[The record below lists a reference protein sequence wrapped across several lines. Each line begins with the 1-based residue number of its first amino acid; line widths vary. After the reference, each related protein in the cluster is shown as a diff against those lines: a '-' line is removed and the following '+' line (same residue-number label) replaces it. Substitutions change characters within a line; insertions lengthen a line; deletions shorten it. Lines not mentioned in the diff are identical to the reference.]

1 MYSVKIFV
9 LLVKQM
15 GMATYFKKKKK
26 NPWQIGKAK
35 DRARKTGEW
44 RWNMRRVMNY
54 IEAEEEI
61 LCFRRRV
68 KW

>member
-26 NPWQIGKAK
+26 KSLANWQGQGQSEK
-35 DRARKTGEW
+35 DW
-44 RWNMRRVMNY
+44 RVEMEHDRLTNREELRVMNY
-54 IEAEEEI
+54 IEAEE
-61 LCFRRRV
+61 
-68 KW
+68 

>member
-26 NPWQIGKAK
+26 KIPGKL
-35 DRARKTGEW
+35 ARP
-44 RWNMRRVMNY
+44 R
-54 IEAEEEI
+54 IERERLESGDGT
-61 LCFRRRV
+61 
-68 KW
+68 